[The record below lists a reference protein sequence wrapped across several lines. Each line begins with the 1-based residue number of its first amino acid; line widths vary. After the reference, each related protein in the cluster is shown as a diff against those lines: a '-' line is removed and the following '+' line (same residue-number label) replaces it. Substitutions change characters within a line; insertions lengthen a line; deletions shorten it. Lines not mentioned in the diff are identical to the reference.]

1 MALTSSSG
9 YLSGDQDPYRAL
21 RANIQTDVN
30 ATPLDPR
37 QDPRYQAYLPQLREQ
52 IASDFAS
59 RGLGDS
65 GLASNAATQA
75 ETNLYADLY
84 GRNRG
89 LRLQGYGIQAGIPY
103 PNQITAGALSGRGSS
118 GGGGGYGGGDPFAS
132 LQRDQAL
139 RLQNQQLN
147 MGARQAA
154 QQPYQTYQYQDY
166 LSNQADNQRVA
177 NYYATPKAGG
187 TSSGNYFL

>member
-9 YLSGDQDPYRAL
+9 YAPGTQDPYRVL
-21 RANIQTDVN
+21 RANIQGDIN

-154 QQPYQTYQYQDY
+154 QQPYQLYNLMTNAPRPQAAPTQAQPQTQNIPDY
-166 LSNQADNQRVA
+166 L
-177 NYYATPKAGG
+177 Y
-187 TSSGNYFL
+187 